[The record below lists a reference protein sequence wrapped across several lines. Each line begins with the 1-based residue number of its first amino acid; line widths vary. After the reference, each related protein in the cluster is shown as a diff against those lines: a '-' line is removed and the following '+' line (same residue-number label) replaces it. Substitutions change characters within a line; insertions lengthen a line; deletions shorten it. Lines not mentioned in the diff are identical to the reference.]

1 MLTFEEMKNKQKQT
15 TPIHCVHWG
24 DYKILEIEIKQKSK
38 IPRFTK
44 HNLSTGG
51 APSAVLIYHSDI
63 LNYIMANPHGIIGIC
78 SPMKNDEDKK

>member
-15 TPIHCVHWG
+15 TLIHCVHWG
-24 DYKILEIEIKQKSK
+24 DYKILEIKIKQKSK
-38 IPRFTK
+38 LPRFTK

-63 LNYIMANPHGIIGIC
+63 LNYIMAKKTQT
-78 SPMKNDEDKK
+78 PMASWAYVHL